1 MSEHTPGPWEA
12 VVQAGNSKGTIWC
25 SVETPEGDLISTE
38 AHPLVWIRIEN
49 ALLIAAAPDLLAEL
63 EYRYEQGKCGCGHA
77 ACDRCKDDL
86 YTLSV
91 IKRAKGET
99 E

>member
-1 MSEHTPGPWEA
+1 MSNHAHGPWEIEYDDLTEEWI
-12 VVQAGNSKGTIWC
+12 VSW
-25 SVETPEGDLISTE
+25 ETGSAEVGGLYAADQ
-38 AHPLVWIRIEN
+38 VR
-49 ALLIAAAPDLLAEL
+49 LIAAAPDLLAEL
-63 EYRYEQGKCGCGHA
+63 EYKYEQGKCGCGHP